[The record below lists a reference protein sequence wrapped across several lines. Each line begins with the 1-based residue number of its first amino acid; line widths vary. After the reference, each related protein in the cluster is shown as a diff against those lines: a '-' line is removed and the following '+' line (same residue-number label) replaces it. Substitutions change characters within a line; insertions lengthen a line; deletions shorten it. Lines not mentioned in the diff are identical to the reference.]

1 MMAGGI
7 QPLLLDLYPNAAAAY
22 SLRKLRNAYSGS
34 AIRVRRSS
42 DNAEQDIGFVG
53 SNLDTTALTA
63 FCGAG
68 TNGFVT
74 TWYDQSGNL
83 RNATQTSATFQ
94 PQIVSSGNVILKNG
108 TPSIQFDGTN
118 DCFNRIITV
127 VNLRSFYFVGE
138 VVAND
143 PSPLL
148 AWGSLGGIGG
158 SFASFLGFGN
168 ATGDLSGESISFFNG
183 NSPGAPANFN
193 CTNYTTTNQEQILL
207 SAYFNTGANGK
218 IFVNNNNANMIAND
232 YGIRTLDYQIGKRIN
247 LAQYYNL
254 KMQEIIM
261 YSTEESANNSGIN
274 NNIKTYFS
282 IP

>member
-1 MMAGGI
+1 MMAGGNL
-7 QPLLLDLYPNAAAAY
+7 LLLDLYPNAAAAY
-22 SLRKLRNAYSGS
+22 SLRKLRTAYTGS

-42 DNAEQDIGFVG
+42 DNTEQDIGFDL
-53 SNLDTTALTA
+53 NNNFDTTALTT

-68 TNGFVT
+68 NGFVT
-74 TWYDQSGNL
+74 AWYDQSGNF
-83 RNATQTSATFQ
+83 RNAMQTSATFQ
-94 PQIVSSGNVILKNG
+94 PQIVSSGSVILKNG

-118 DCFNRIITV
+118 DSFDRIITG

-138 VVAND
+138 VVANEQ
-143 PSPLL
+143 S
-148 AWGSLGGIGG
+148 AAVWGSLGGVGNTL
-158 SFASFLGFGN
+158 SSFLLFGN
-168 ATGDLSGESISFFNG
+168 ATNALAGESISFYNGDSGTPPATFN
-183 NSPGAPANFN
+183 S
-193 CTNYTTTNQEQILL
+193 TNYGTINQEQILL

-261 YSTEESANNSGIN
+261 YPTEESANNSGIN
-274 NNIKTYFS
+274 NNIKTYFG

>member
-1 MMAGGI
+1 MMAGG
-7 QPLLLDLYPNAAAAY
+7 QPPLLLDLYPNAASAY
-22 SLRKLRNAYSGS
+22 SLRKLRTAYTGS

-42 DNAEQDIGFVG
+42 DNAEQDIGFMG
-53 SNLDTTALTA
+53 INLDTTALTT
-63 FCGAG
+63 FCGVG
-68 TNGFVT
+68 NGLVT
-74 TWYDQSGNL
+74 TWYDQSGNF
-83 RNATQTSATFQ
+83 RNATQSSATFQ

-118 DCFNRIITV
+118 DSFDRIITG

-138 VVAND
+138 VAANEQN
-143 PSPLL
+143 PPVF
-148 AWGSLGGIGG
+148 WGSLGGVGNSFG
-158 SFASFLGFGN
+158 SFLLFGN
-168 ATGDLSGESISFFNG
+168 ATGSLAGESISFYNG
-183 NSPGAPANFN
+183 NSGTAPATFN
-193 CTNYTTTNQEQILL
+193 STNYGTINQEQILL

-247 LAQYYNL
+247 LASYYNL

-274 NNIKTYFS
+274 NNIKTYFG

>member
-53 SNLDTTALTA
+53 SNLDTTALTT

-68 TNGFVT
+68 NGFVT
-74 TWYDQSGNL
+74 AWYDQSGNL

-138 VVAND
+138 VVANN
-143 PSPLL
+143 SIFA
-148 AWGSLGGIGG
+148 AWGSLGGIGNA
-158 SFASFLGFGN
+158 FASSLAFGN
-168 ATGDLSGESISFFNG
+168 TTGSLTGESINFFNG
-183 NSPGAPANFN
+183 NSGTAPANFN
-193 CTNYTTTNQEQILL
+193 STNYTTTNQEQILL
-207 SAYFNTGANGK
+207 SAYFNTGANGT